1 MTDTL
6 QKRFE
11 KHRWADVSPVYVTS
25 AEQGNV
31 LPALARLLIGRA
43 LIGRFRGDLTN
54 ERRPTMLNLDKELP
68 EWALN

>member
-6 QKRFE
+6 QKRFNP
-11 KHRWADVSPVYVTS
+11 RWADVTPEFVTS
-25 AEQGNV
+25 AEPGNV
-31 LPALARLLIGRA
+31 IPALARLLIGR
-43 LIGRFRGDLTN
+43 IRGDLTN

>member
-11 KHRWADVSPVYVTS
+11 YPSSDVTPEFVTS

-31 LPALARLLIGRA
+31 LPALARLLIDRVQ
-43 LIGRFRGDLTN
+43 GDLTN

-68 EWALN
+68 QWALN

>member
-6 QKRFE
+6 RKRFE
-11 KHRWADVSPVYVTS
+11 YPSSDVSPVFVTS
-25 AEQGNV
+25 VEPGNV

-43 LIGRFRGDLTN
+43 LISRARGDLTN

-68 EWALN
+68 QWALN

>member
-6 QKRFE
+6 QKRFNP
-11 KHRWADVSPVYVTS
+11 RWADVTPEFVTS

-31 LPALARLLIGRA
+31 IPALARLLIDRM
-43 LIGRFRGDLTN
+43 RGDLTS
-54 ERRPTMLNLDKELP
+54 ERRPAMLNLEKELP